1 MTTTPLCI
9 SADSHVV
16 ESAEFFK
23 PLAKRFGNRAPRVV
37 VADPAR
43 GPQLDLGNGQLG
55 LGISGFFM
63 ANVDFTTPEAQEL
76 RKKGYELARPGV
88 YNVRERLKDQDLD
101 GVDAEVLYPSVLFNV
116 YQVNDLEILKAT
128 FAAYNDW
135 TADYCK
141 EAPDR
146 LFPLACLQLYDL
158 DDAIAEME
166 RAKKLGHVGVC
177 IPATAPPD
185 RPYSDRWYDKF

>member
-1 MTTTPLCI
+1 MTTKQLCI

-23 PLAKRFGNRAPRVV
+23 PLAKRFGDQAPRVV
-37 VADPAR
+37 VADPDR
-43 GPQLDLGNGQLG
+43 GPQLNLGNGQLG

-63 ANVDFTTPEAQEL
+63 ANVDFTTPEALEL
-76 RKKGYELARPGV
+76 RKQGYALARPGV
-88 YNVRERLKDQDLD
+88 YDISERLKDQDMD

-116 YQVNDLEILKAT
+116 YQIKDLEILKAT

-158 DDAIAEME
+158 DEAIA
-166 RAKKLGHVGVC
+166 
-177 IPATAPPD
+177 
-185 RPYSDRWYDKF
+185 